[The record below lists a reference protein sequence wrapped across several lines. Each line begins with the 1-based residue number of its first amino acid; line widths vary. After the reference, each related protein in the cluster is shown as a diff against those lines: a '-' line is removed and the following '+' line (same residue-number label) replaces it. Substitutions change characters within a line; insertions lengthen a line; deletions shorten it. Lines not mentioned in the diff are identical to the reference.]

1 MDIFN
6 ENPPCMSVYKTRMV
20 REHPEVGI
28 LADPNKGRALRE
40 LNPEGGGDPS
50 RP

>member
-1 MDIFN
+1 ML
-6 ENPPCMSVYKTRMV
+6 

-40 LNPEGGGDPS
+40 LNPEGGGP
-50 RP
+50 